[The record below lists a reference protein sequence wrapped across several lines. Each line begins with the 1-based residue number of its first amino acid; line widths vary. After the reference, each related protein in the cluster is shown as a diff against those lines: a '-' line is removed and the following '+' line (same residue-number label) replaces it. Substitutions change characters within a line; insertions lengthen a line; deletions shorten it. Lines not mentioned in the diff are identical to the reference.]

1 MKARSIGLAAALVA
15 LIAAACVGADP
26 DVGASSNDRSDA
38 GNGDGGSSSGSD
50 ATAGD
55 SGVVVDAA
63 DSGGADAGVPLPRYV
78 FVTSQVYTPID
89 ASKGVGAY
97 DTICNQL
104 AQASPI
110 AGVSSRKFLAWM
122 STSTASAGTRAGVAS
137 FTGRYEL
144 VDGTVVAQ
152 TGADLL
158 DGTLVAPINRDEK
171 NFVQAGKSPWTGT
184 TPSGAL
190 ASGENCDDWTGSAS
204 ATVARGSTS
213 ATNSAWTKNATTTC
227 SGDAPVYC
235 FEVP

>member
-1 MKARSIGLAAALVA
+1 MKARDIGLAASRAALVA
-15 LIAAACVGADP
+15 TACVGADP
-26 DVGASSNDRSDA
+26 DINASSNDRSDA
-38 GNGDGGSSSGSD
+38 GTGDGGSSSGSD
-50 ATAGD
+50 AAAGD
-55 SGVVVDAA
+55 SGAVLDAA
-63 DSGGADAGVPLPRYV
+63 DDGADAGVPPPRVV

-104 AQASPI
+104 AKASPI

-122 STSTASAGTRAGVAS
+122 STSAASAAARTGAAS

-144 VDGTVVAQ
+144 VDGTMVAQ

-171 NFVQAGKSPWTGT
+171 NFFQAGKSPWTGT
-184 TPSGAL
+184 MPDGAL
-190 ASGENCDDWTGSAS
+190 ATGENCDDWTGSAS
-204 ATVARGSTS
+204 ASVTRGSTS
-213 ATNSAWTKNATTTC
+213 AATSAWTKNGTTTC
-227 SGDAPVYC
+227 SGDAPIYC